1 VRASSLSLCARCARG
16 AAAEACCV
24 QRLACGCL
32 VRAGHQRLYLE
43 FRSRLR
49 LAGWLCRTAGPTFS
63 LLCLLCFGWP
73 CIRFAPIVYSNALAV
88 VACFGFSAFNVT
100 GLYDPGIW
108 VSRDPERIGGN

>member
-43 FRSRLR
+43 FRSSSILGCDSPDGCAELPVRPSLCLPPLFR
-49 LAGWLCRTAGPTFS
+49 LALHSFCSHIIFHNKTKNIFFS
-63 LLCLLCFGWP
+63 FE
-73 CIRFAPIVYSNALAV
+73 RFEYYFK
-88 VACFGFSAFNVT
+88 C
-100 GLYDPGIW
+100 
-108 VSRDPERIGGN
+108 